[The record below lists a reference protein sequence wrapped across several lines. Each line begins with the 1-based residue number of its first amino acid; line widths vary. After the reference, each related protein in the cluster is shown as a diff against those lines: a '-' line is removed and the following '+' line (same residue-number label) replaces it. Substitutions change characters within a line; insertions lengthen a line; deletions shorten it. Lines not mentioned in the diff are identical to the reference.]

1 MMTKTVFS
9 LIQLILTNGERQRNI
24 YMMHAM
30 FQERS
35 YMRGT
40 FPELG
45 LKEVFLKNENLGSEE
60 IYLLI
65 YNLLSFL
72 PTSLD

>member
-24 YMMHAM
+24 CMMHAM

>member
-1 MMTKTVFS
+1 MF
-9 LIQLILTNGERQRNI
+9 
-24 YMMHAM
+24 HAM
-30 FQERS
+30 LQKRS

-40 FPELG
+40 LPELG
-45 LKEVFLKNENLGSEE
+45 LKEVFLKNENLGNEE

-72 PTSLD
+72 LISLDSVAGEN

>member
-1 MMTKTVFS
+1 
-9 LIQLILTNGERQRNI
+9 
-24 YMMHAM
+24 
-30 FQERS
+30 
-35 YMRGT
+35 MRGT